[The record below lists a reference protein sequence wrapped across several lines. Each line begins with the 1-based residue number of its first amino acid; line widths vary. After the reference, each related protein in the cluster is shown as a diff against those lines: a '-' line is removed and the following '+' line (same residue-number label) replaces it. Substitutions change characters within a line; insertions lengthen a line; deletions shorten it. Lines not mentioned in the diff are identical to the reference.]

1 MNTETNPSSS
11 SRNLSL
17 RDIALSG
24 AVALVLSLLINWLI
38 VFGANTGGIAP
49 ELMALNYGP
58 VSLFT
63 TLSVVGATVTYV
75 VLARVAANPD
85 RLFAA
90 VAAIV
95 LLLSLVPDFT
105 VIPSEPGG
113 SLVAGAILGAMH
125 VATAVVCVGAL
136 TDLRNRR

>member
-1 MNTETNPSSS
+1 MAAETNASSS
-11 SRNLSL
+11 SGTAAVIEL
-17 RDIALSG
+17 ALSG

-63 TLSVVGATVTYV
+63 TLGVVGATVTYG
-75 VLARVAANPD
+75 VLTRVAANPD

-105 VIPSEPGG
+105 VIPGEPGG
-113 SLVAGAILGAMH
+113 SLVAGAILGGMH
-125 VATAVVCVGAL
+125 VTTAVVCVGAL
-136 TDLRNRR
+136 TDLRKRR

>member
-1 MNTETNPSSS
+1 MTPETNPSSS
-11 SRNLSL
+11 SGTSSF

-38 VFGANTGGIAP
+38 VFGAKTGGIAP
-49 ELMALNYGP
+49 ALMALNYGP

-63 TLSVVGATVTYV
+63 TLGVVGATVTYG
-75 VLARVAANPD
+75 VLTRVAASPD
-85 RLFAA
+85 RPFAA

-95 LLLSLVPDFT
+95 LVLSLVPDFT

-113 SLVAGAILGAMH
+113 SLIAGAILGAMH

-136 TDLRNRR
+136 TDLRNR

>member
-1 MNTETNPSSS
+1 MGQETNLLSS
-11 SRNLSL
+11 SRTASD

-49 ELMALNYGP
+49 ELMALNYAP

-63 TLSVVGATVTYV
+63 TLGVVGATVTYG
-75 VLARVAANPD
+75 VLTRVADDPN

-136 TDLRNRR
+136 TDLRN

>member
-1 MNTETNPSSS
+1 MGQETNLSSS
-11 SRNLSL
+11 SRTPSD

-49 ELMALNYGP
+49 DLMALNYGP

-63 TLSVVGATVTYV
+63 TLGVVGAIVTYG
-75 VLARVAANPD
+75 VLTRVAANPD

-95 LLLSLVPDFT
+95 LLISLVPDFT
-105 VIPSEPGG
+105 VIPGEPGG

-136 TDLRNRR
+136 TDLRN

>member
-1 MNTETNPSSS
+1 MNTDPNPSLSS
-11 SRNLSL
+11 SNRSL

-38 VFGANTGGIAP
+38 VFGANTGDIAP
-49 ELMALNYGP
+49 ELMALNYAP

-63 TLSVVGATVTYV
+63 TLGVVGATVTYG
-75 VLARVAANPD
+75 VLTRVADDPD

-125 VATAVVCVGAL
+125 VATAVVCVGVL
-136 TDLRNRR
+136 TDLRN